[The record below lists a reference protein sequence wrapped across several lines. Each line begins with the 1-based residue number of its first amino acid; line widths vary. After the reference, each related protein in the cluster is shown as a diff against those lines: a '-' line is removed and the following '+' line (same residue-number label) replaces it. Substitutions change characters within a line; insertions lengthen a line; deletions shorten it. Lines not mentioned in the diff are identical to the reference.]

1 MTEQHKQH
9 LTIIAQINM
18 RIAEYKQKYYKD
30 PTQIVMSLPVH
41 STMMYE
47 CRYAFK
53 DEIVPTDFRMK
64 GYGSLTIIV
73 LEVHDT
79 ILLVG

>member
-9 LTIIAQINM
+9 LTIVEQIKM

-30 PTQIVMSLPVH
+30 PTHIVMSLPVH
-41 STMMYE
+41 SIMMHE
-47 CRYAFK
+47 CRYAFEN
-53 DEIVPTDFRMK
+53 EIVPTDFRMK
-64 GYGSLTIIV
+64 SYGNLTIIV
-73 LEVHDT
+73 LEVQDT

>member
-1 MTEQHKQH
+1 MTEQH

-30 PTQIVMSLPVH
+30 PTHVVMSLPVH

-47 CRYAFK
+47 CRYAFE
-53 DEIVPTDFRMK
+53 DRIVPVGFRMK
-64 GYGSLTIIV
+64 SYGKLPIIV